1 MPTTLHSLMPSVTS
15 APAAAPRIV
24 VLSSS
29 LLTERMLLY
38 SSFLPAIQQRA
49 ALHLWTTSPRNLN
62 YKDQAGLT
70 EIEVEHFPEV
80 LPFKEFPYNY
90 LRRLNEWTWDY
101 RLQAPSRLS
110 MRRHVRDK
118 QMRWHI
124 RNLKYP
130 ARMLASLGLENA
142 FESWLEGVLL
152 NYPRSPEGAARL
164 GQLRPAALL
173 TMGTFR
179 YEEPA
184 IAAAAKT
191 LGIPVLAFI
200 TSWDNPTTK
209 NRMVFKYDG
218 YVVWS
223 EEMKAHLHTFYPHSQ
238 SVPVYVVGAPQFDVF
253 FQSRFEQSRAEFC
266 AEQQLD
272 PALPILLYAL
282 SSPNF
287 IPEFTAV
294 RHLAE
299 QVASGA
305 LGRVQL
311 LVRPHPLFDKGQI
324 FDELRRLGPRVI
336 VQDTGQRELNL
347 QQRAQ
352 NESHIRQWV
361 NTFRHAAVVVNL
373 SSTAA
378 IDGALFDK
386 PVVNLD
392 FDPEPEQLRQGLV
405 KDLNHLWTHFKPIA
419 ESGGLWLVNNLNEM
433 ITATKTYLEQPGL
446 HRERRRWMADFVTG
460 YADGQSGARF
470 AEALIDF
477 VGHQNGADAKRP
489 PTTN

>member
-1 MPTTLHSLMPSVTS
+1 
-15 APAAAPRIV
+15 
-24 VLSSS
+24 
-29 LLTERMLLY
+29 
-38 SSFLPAIQQRA
+38 
-49 ALHLWTTSPRNLN
+49 
-62 YKDQAGLT
+62 
-70 EIEVEHFPEV
+70 
-80 LPFKEFPYNY
+80 
-90 LRRLNEWTWDY
+90 
-101 RLQAPSRLS
+101 
-110 MRRHVRDK
+110 
-118 QMRWHI
+118 
-124 RNLKYP
+124 
-130 ARMLASLGLENA
+130 
-142 FESWLEGVLL
+142 
-152 NYPRSPEGAARL
+152 
-164 GQLRPAALL
+164 
-173 TMGTFR
+173 MGTFR

-191 LGIPVLAFI
+191 LGIPTLAFI

-223 EEMKAHLHTFYPHSQ
+223 EEMKAQLHKFYPHSRH
-238 SVPVYVVGAPQFDVF
+238 VPVYVVGAPQFDVF
-253 FQSRFEQSRAEFC
+253 FQPRFEQPRAEFC
-266 AEQQLD
+266 AEHQLN
-272 PALPILLYAL
+272 PELPIILYAL

-299 QVASGA
+299 QVVKGA

-324 FDELRRLGPRVI
+324 FDELRRLGQQII

-352 NESHIRQWV
+352 NEAQIRQWV

-392 FDPEPEQLRQGLV
+392 FDPEPGQLRQGLV

-419 ESGGLWLVNNLNEM
+419 ESGGLWLVSDLAEM
-433 ITATKTYLEQPGL
+433 IAATQTYLAQPAL
-446 HRERRRWMADFVTG
+446 HHGRRRWMAEFVTG
-460 YADGQSGARF
+460 FADGQAGARF

-477 VGHQNGADAKRP
+477 VGRQSG
-489 PTTN
+489 TNARLPQMTGDRLALPL

>member
-1 MPTTLHSLMPSVTS
+1 
-15 APAAAPRIV
+15 
-24 VLSSS
+24 
-29 LLTERMLLY
+29 MLLH
-38 SSFLPAIQQRA
+38 SSFLPAIRQRA
-49 ALHLWTTSPRNLN
+49 SINLWTTATRHLN
-62 YKDQAGLT
+62 YQEHAGAT
-70 EIEVEHFPEV
+70 EINVEPFPDIQ
-80 LPFKEFPYNY
+80 PFKEFPYNY

-110 MRRHVRDK
+110 ARRHVREK

-124 RNLKYP
+124 RSLKYP
-130 ARMLASLGLENA
+130 ARLLASLGMEKPLED
-142 FESWLEGVLL
+142 WLEGLL
-152 NYPRSPEGAARL
+152 LGYPRSPEGAARL
-164 GQLRPAALL
+164 QALRPSALL

-191 LGIPVLAFI
+191 LGIPTLAFI

-223 EEMKAHLHTFYPHSQ
+223 EEMKAQMHRFYPHSRN
-238 SVPVYVVGAPQFDVF
+238 VPVYVVGAPQFDVF
-253 FQSRFEQSRAEFC
+253 FQTRFEQSRAAFC
-266 AEQQLD
+266 EENQLN
-272 PALPILLYAL
+272 PELPILLYAL

-294 RHLAE
+294 RHLANT
-299 QVASGA
+299 VAQGE
-305 LGRVQL
+305 LGNVQL
-311 LVRPHPLFDKGQI
+311 LVRPHPLFDKGQAI
-324 FDELRRLGPRVI
+324 DELRRLGPRVI
-336 VQDTGQRELNL
+336 VQDTGQRDLNL

-352 NESHIRQWV
+352 NEAQIHQWV
-361 NTFRHAAVVVNL
+361 NTFRHAAVVINL

-392 FDPEPEQLRQGLV
+392 FDPEPGQPLQGLV

-419 ESGGLWLVNNLNEM
+419 ESGGMWLVNDIHEM
-433 ITATKTYLEQPGL
+433 ITATRTYLAQPDL
-446 HRERRRWMADFVTG
+446 HREQRRWMAEFVTG
-460 YADGQSGARF
+460 YADGRSGARM
-470 AEALIDF
+470 AEALLDF
-477 VGHQNGADAKRP
+477 VGQQQPVAR
-489 PTTN
+489 